1 MVQWLRRHTPL
12 SELGL
17 NYGGRKG
24 IRPNL
29 PPSAAWYLWYMYL
42 GRQVRALEQEV
53 NHVTFGRF
61 IFTHDSV
68 MHRCKKNVFLRFLF
82 RVCFFT
88 FFNVFYFPF
97 FLFLKT
103 FIENT
108 I

>member
-29 PPSAAWYLWYMYL
+29 PLSAAWYLWYMYL

-68 MHRCKKNVFLRFLF
+68 MHRCKKT
-82 RVCFFT
+82 FFT
-88 FFNVFYFPF
+88 F
-97 FLFLKT
+97 L
-103 FIENT
+103 I
-108 I
+108 